1 MKFIREALDDLLEA
15 GLYRRMHTVTHRK
28 GACIRIGEKD
38 LVSFASNDYLGLS
51 EHPEIIEASRAAT
64 EQSTG
69 TGASRLVQGNT
80 TLHEEL
86 EQKIARFYKTEDS
99 LVFPTGYMANI
110 GIISAL
116 MEDDDVI
123 ISDELNHASII
134 DGCRLAGATVS
145 VYDHKDLAMLEQA
158 LEEYTLSPKTLIIT
172 ESLFSMDGD
181 VAPLQKIVALAK
193 KHNAMTLVD
202 DAHAIGVLGE
212 SGRGGLEMSG
222 VEGEV
227 DFVMGTLSKTLGAMG
242 GFAAGSA
249 DFINYLRN
257 RARSFIFTTSL
268 PAGVCAAASKAIDI
282 IETNSRPR
290 EKLWKNVRYFKK
302 TLRTAGIRPMCEET
316 NIIPIVIGDAN
327 ETLACAAKLLA
338 AGLFVP
344 AIRPPTVP
352 EGSSRLRIAI
362 TAAHSTENIDALT
375 AALQKI
381 AVEKIQ

>member
-1 MKFIREALDDLLEA
+1 MKFIRETLDDLLEA
-15 GLYRRMHTVTHRK
+15 GLYRRMHTITHRR
-28 GACIRIGEKD
+28 GAHIRIGGKD
-38 LVSFASNDYLGLS
+38 LISFASNDYLGLS
-51 EHPEIIEASRAAT
+51 EHPEAIEAARSAT

-86 EQKIARFYKTEDS
+86 ERKIARFCKTEDA
-99 LVFPTGYMANI
+99 LVFPTGYMANV

-116 MEDDDVI
+116 MDDDDVI
-123 ISDELNHASII
+123 VSDELNHASII
-134 DGCRLAGATVS
+134 DGCRLAGSTVS
-145 VYDHKDLAMLEQA
+145 VYGHKDLAMLEQT

-181 VAPLQKIVALAK
+181 IAPLQKIVALAK

-212 SGRGGLEMSG
+212 NGRGGLEMAG
-222 VEGEV
+222 VEGRV
-227 DFVMGTLSKTLGAMG
+227 DFVMGTLSKALGALG

-249 DFINYLRN
+249 DFVDYLRN
-257 RARSFIFTTSL
+257 HARSFIFTTSL
-268 PAGVCAAASKAIDI
+268 PAGICAAASKAIDI
-282 IETNSRPR
+282 LETDPRPR
-290 EKLWKNVRYFKK
+290 ERLWENVRHFKK
-302 TLRTAGIRPMCEET
+302 ALRGVGIRPMCEET
-316 NIIPIVIGDAN
+316 NIIPIVIGDVD
-327 ETLACAAKLLA
+327 ETLSCTAKLLD

-362 TAAHSTENIDALT
+362 TAAHSAENIDALVK
-375 AALQKI
+375 ALKKI
-381 AVEKIQ
+381 TLEKIK